1 MLNCAFF
8 VQIVQVLSAL
18 ASKLSPHQQL
28 FSTWQ
33 NLQHDGSSRIEGLP
47 KAVWEKEFIYFFT
60 NLSSRYSSIHLQIRS
75 KAEKN
80 PLV

>member
-1 MLNCAFF
+1 MLNCAFS

-47 KAVWEKEFIYFFT
+47 KAVWEKVFIYFF
-60 NLSSRYSSIHLQIRS
+60 HKPQQ
-75 KAEKN
+75 
-80 PLV
+80 PL